1 MLQDQAH
8 SSESLLLESE
18 QRYRDV
24 IQNASDFIQSIRPD
38 GTFEFV
44 NKAWLDALG
53 YTAQEV
59 EGLNIW
65 DVIYPDSVGE
75 CQVHFGAAM
84 QGTPLNNIRVTFMDK
99 QGNPIHAE
107 GSTQTRFL
115 EGKVFAT
122 HGFFRDIAERL
133 RIEQL
138 EREQQARYFEKMAA
152 LGKLSA
158 GLSHELNNPAAAA
171 QRSAK
176 HFRESLDKRDAAA
189 EKLINRGVSADA
201 WRMLEELVNRCA
213 GERDDAPELSPMAA
227 NRLEDE
233 LLDWLQDRGIEE
245 AWNYSSAFVQK
256 GITVEDLEKLA
267 GQLAEGAM
275 SPAISWLGESLALD
289 EHTNVIERSM
299 HRISELVGAVK
310 SYSFRD
316 QAIEQDVNIHDGLD
330 NTLVILAYQLKSMKV
345 ETDYDTT
352 IPAVRTYGSGL
363 NQVWTNILDNAVDAT
378 KGEGTIK
385 IRTYRDG
392 ANAVVEITDNGEGIK
407 PEAMSRIFEPFYTT
421 KPQGDGTGLGLDIA
435 WRIVTDEHRG
445 ELSAESKPGE
455 TTFRVSIPICP
466 DILASEESQGER
478 TLHAPV

>member
-1 MLQDQAH
+1 
-8 SSESLLLESE
+8 
-18 QRYRDV
+18 
-24 IQNASDFIQSIRPD
+24 
-38 GTFEFV
+38 
-44 NKAWLDALG
+44 
-53 YTAQEV
+53 
-59 EGLNIW
+59 
-65 DVIYPDSVGE
+65 
-75 CQVHFGAAM
+75 
-84 QGTPLNNIRVTFMDK
+84 
-99 QGNPIHAE
+99 
-107 GSTQTRFL
+107 
-115 EGKVFAT
+115 
-122 HGFFRDIAERL
+122 
-133 RIEQL
+133 
-138 EREQQARYFEKMAA
+138 
-152 LGKLSA
+152 
-158 GLSHELNNPAAAA
+158 
-171 QRSAK
+171 
-176 HFRESLDKRDAAA
+176 
-189 EKLINRGVSADA
+189 
-201 WRMLEELVNRCA
+201 
-213 GERDDAPELSPMAA
+213 MAA

-392 ANAVVEITDNGEGIK
+392 ANAVVEITDNGEGIM

>member
-1 MLQDQAH
+1 MLQDQTH

-18 QRYRDV
+18 KRYRDV
-24 IQNASDFIQSIRPD
+24 IENASDFIQSIRAD

-53 YTAQEV
+53 YTPEEV
-59 EGLNIW
+59 EHLNIW
-65 DVIYPDSVGE
+65 DIIHPDSVTE

-84 QGTPLNNIRVTFMDK
+84 QGIPLNNMRAIFMDK
-99 QGNPIHAE
+99 QGNPIPVE

-115 EGKVFAT
+115 GDKVYAT
-122 HGFFRDIAERL
+122 HGFFRDISERL

-176 HFRESLDKRDAAA
+176 HFRESLDSRDIAA
-189 EKLINRGVSADA
+189 EKLINLGVSANA
-201 WRMLEELVNRCA
+201 WRRLEELVNRCA
-213 GERDDAPELSPMAA
+213 TQRDDGPELSQMAA
-227 NRLEDE
+227 SRLENE
-233 LLDWLQDRGIEE
+233 LLDWLQDQDISE
-245 AWNYSSAFVQK
+245 AWNYSSAFVQTR
-256 GITVEDLEKLA
+256 ITVDDLDELA
-267 GQLAEGAM
+267 RQLPEGGIA
-275 SPAISWLGESLALD
+275 PAVAWLGESLALD
-289 EHTNVIERSM
+289 EHTNVIERST
-299 HRISELVGAVK
+299 HRISELVQAVK

-316 QAIEQDVNIHDGLD
+316 QAIEQDVDIHDGLD

-345 ETDYDTT
+345 ETDYDAS
-352 IPAVRTYGSGL
+352 IPPVRTYGSGL

-378 KGEGTIK
+378 KGEGSIK

-392 ANAVVEITDNGEGIK
+392 PNAVVEITDNGEGIE
-407 PEAMSRIFEPFYTT
+407 PEELSRIFEPFYTT

-445 ELSAESKPGE
+445 ELSAASKPGE

-466 DILASEESQGER
+466 DVLASEESGGER

>member
-1 MLQDQAH
+1 MQQDQSH

-24 IQNASDFIQSIRPD
+24 IQNASDFIQSIRAD

-53 YTAQEV
+53 YTEEEV
-59 EGLNIW
+59 EHLNIW
-65 DVIYPDSVGE
+65 DIIHPDSVGE

-84 QGTPLNNIRVTFMDK
+84 QGTPLNNIRAIFMDK
-99 QGNPIHAE
+99 QGNPIHVE

-115 EGKVFAT
+115 DGKVFAT

-138 EREQQARYFEKMAA
+138 EREQQARYFEKMDA

-176 HFRESLDKRDAAA
+176 HFRESLENRDAAA
-189 EKLINRGVSADA
+189 EKLIDHGVSAGT
-201 WRMLEELVNRCA
+201 WRTLEELVSRCA
-213 GERDDAPELSPMAA
+213 SRPEDAPALSPMAA

-233 LLDWLQDRGIEE
+233 LLDWLQDQGIAD
-245 AWNYSSAFVQK
+245 AWNYSSAFVQN
-256 GITVEDLEKLA
+256 GITVEDLEEV
-267 GQLAEGAM
+267 GSQLPDGAV
-275 SPAISWLGESLALD
+275 PAAVSWVGESLALD
-289 EHTNVIERSM
+289 EHTNVIERST
-299 HRISELVGAVK
+299 HRISELVQAVK

-316 QAIEQDVNIHDGLD
+316 QAIEQDVDIHDGLD

-352 IPAVRTYGSGL
+352 IPSVRTYGSGL
-363 NQVWTNILDNAVDAT
+363 NQVWTNIIDNAVDAT

-385 IRTYRDG
+385 IRTYREG
-392 ANAVVEITDNGEGIK
+392 PNAVVEITDNGDGIP
-407 PEAMSRIFEPFYTT
+407 PEVMSRIFEPFYTT
-421 KPQGDGTGLGLDIA
+421 KPQGEGTGLGLDIV

-445 ELSAESKPGE
+445 MLEAESKPGE

-466 DILASEESQGER
+466 DILASEESEGQR
-478 TLHAPV
+478 ALHAPV